1 MDSDIVLPWSKIKRM
16 CFLMG
21 YPLER
26 HPAYF
31 SWGDI
36 GLKYIPNTL
45 GKLKVVDK
53 NKFLWSRIKY
63 GF

>member
-1 MDSDIVLPWSKIKRM
+1 
-16 CFLMG
+16 MG